1 MSKVQIVISGEYSD
15 WNIES
20 VFIDD
25 MESAE
30 AFRLLNS
37 TDDNVWYIKEYDT
50 ANCKILNNGIR
61 SFWVVLR
68 RDSDGYLRT
77 EYDDPFSKWS
87 VYSPSMLNKVYSS
100 PQTLWSKTF
109 VEADTKE
116 QALKKAS
123 DLFAEYMA
131 QKEEIS

>member
-15 WNIES
+15 WNIEA

-37 TDDNVWYIKEYDT
+37 TDDKVWYIKEYDT

-68 RDSDGYLRT
+68 RNCDGYLRT

-87 VYSPSMLNKVYSS
+87 TYEPSMLNKVYFS
-100 PQTLWSKTF
+100 PQTMWSKVF

-123 DLFAEYMA
+123 DLFAEYFA
-131 QKEEIS
+131 RKEGIS